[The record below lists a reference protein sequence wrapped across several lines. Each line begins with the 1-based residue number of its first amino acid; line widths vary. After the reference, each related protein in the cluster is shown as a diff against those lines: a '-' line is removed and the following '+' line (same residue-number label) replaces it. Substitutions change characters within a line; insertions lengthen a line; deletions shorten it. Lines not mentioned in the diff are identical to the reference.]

1 MDTNL
6 DRDAEEDFVESL
18 GLHVREYMRVPA
30 LVSEPQEIRFELDGT
45 SYYRERGESFLDGTG
60 ELRHDFG

>member
-1 MDTNL
+1 M
-6 DRDAEEDFVESL
+6 
-18 GLHVREYMRVPA
+18 PA